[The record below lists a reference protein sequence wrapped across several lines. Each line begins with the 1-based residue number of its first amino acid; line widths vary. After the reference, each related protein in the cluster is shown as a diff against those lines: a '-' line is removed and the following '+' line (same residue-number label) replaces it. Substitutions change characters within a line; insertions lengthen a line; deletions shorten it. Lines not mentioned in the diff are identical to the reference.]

1 MRIKLIC
8 HKLSLILACAT
19 LAACNT
25 VTFVQYEQPGEHKT
39 TNRWHHAT
47 LNGMVELSSPLD
59 VSNICRDKAWTNIT
73 TEFTFYNFVISTLVP
88 PVPYVSIYSSW
99 TNAVQCFES
108 PAD

>member
-1 MRIKLIC
+1 MKIKLMR
-8 HKLSLILACAT
+8 HSLSLIFACTT
-19 LAACNT
+19 LLGCNT

-59 VSNICRDKAWTNIT
+59 VSSICEQRAWTNIT
-73 TEFTFYNFVISTLVP
+73 TEFTFYNFLVSTIVP
-88 PVPYVSIYSSW
+88 TVPYVSIYSGW

-108 PAD
+108 PTD